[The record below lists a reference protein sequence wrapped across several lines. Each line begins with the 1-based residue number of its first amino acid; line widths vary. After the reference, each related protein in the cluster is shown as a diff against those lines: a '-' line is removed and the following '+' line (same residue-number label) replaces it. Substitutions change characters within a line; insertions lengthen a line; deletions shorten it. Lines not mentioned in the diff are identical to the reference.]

1 MVVKVA
7 VRLPAVVGL
16 VENVTVIDVELE
28 VVTDPMAP
36 LLKTS
41 VLLLWI
47 VSKPNPLIV
56 TVVAFAAKLTVLL
69 VMTGM
74 TVATCMAVPLFTPL
88 VVMTAVKFPAMVGFV
103 EKETLSVFAV
113 AAVTVP
119 TAASL
124 KTMVLFPAIVSKPK
138 PWIVKVDALAA
149 RLAIALVTTGLTDA
163 T

>member
-41 VLLLWI
+41 VLLLWME
-47 VSKPNPLIV
+47 SKPNPLIV
-56 TVVAFAAKLTVLL
+56 TVVAFAAKATVLL

-74 TVATCMAVPLFTPL
+74 TVATCTAVPLLTPL
-88 VVMTAVKFPAMVGFV
+88 VVTLAVKFPAMVGLV
-103 EKETLSVFAV
+103 EKVTLSVFAV
-113 AAVTVP
+113 AAETVP
-119 TAASL
+119 TALPL
-124 KTMVLFPAIVSKPK
+124 KRMVLLEAIVSKP
-138 PWIVKVDALAA
+138 
-149 RLAIALVTTGLTDA
+149 
-163 T
+163 